1 MSQKVTK
8 GVQMLLG
15 DPKRA
20 VIKLSLPM
28 MVGMLVQSLYNL
40 VDGIW
45 VAGLGSNALAA
56 IGLFFPIFMGL
67 IALASGLGVGA
78 SSAISR
84 RIGAQNKKGA
94 DNVADHAVITG
105 LFLGVLLSVFLFPVI
120 ETIFVDMGATQ
131 EIVELAVKYSRILIL
146 GASVI
151 VFNNVANGILRGEGD
166 TKRSMY
172 AMVLGS
178 GLNIILD
185 PIFIYTLGLGVIG
198 AAYATLLSMIITSGF
213 LIFWLF
219 FKRDTY
225 VDITL
230 KDFDPNREIFID
242 ILRVGLPSALAQLAM
257 SFAMFFINTIIIRV
271 GSSDAVAIFTSAWR
285 IIMLGTVPLLGMATA
300 TTVIVGASYGA
311 RDIEKLEIA
320 YLYAIKLG
328 FLVELLVTLF
338 IFIFASPITY
348 LFTYSEGAEQL
359 ANGLVKALRILVLF
373 LPFVPFGMLTGAMFR
388 GIGQGE
394 KSLIVTTLR
403 TIIMQVGFAYI
414 FAFYSDMG
422 LSGVWIGVALGN
434 MIAALVSFT
443 WGKVT
448 IRGVKEKFSTF

>member
-1 MSQKVTK
+1 
-8 GVQMLLG
+8 
-15 DPKRA
+15 
-20 VIKLSLPM
+20 
-28 MVGMLVQSLYNL
+28 
-40 VDGIW
+40 
-45 VAGLGSNALAA
+45 
-56 IGLFFPIFMGL
+56 
-67 IALASGLGVGA
+67 
-78 SSAISR
+78 
-84 RIGAQNKKGA
+84 
-94 DNVADHAVITG
+94 
-105 LFLGVLLSVFLFPVI
+105 
-120 ETIFVDMGATQ
+120 
-131 EIVELAVKYSRILIL
+131 
-146 GASVI
+146 
-151 VFNNVANGILRGEGD
+151 
-166 TKRSMY
+166 
-172 AMVLGS
+172 
-178 GLNIILD
+178 
-185 PIFIYTLGLGVIG
+185 
-198 AAYATLLSMIITSGF
+198 
-213 LIFWLF
+213 
-219 FKRDTY
+219 
-225 VDITL
+225 
-230 KDFDPNREIFID
+230 
-242 ILRVGLPSALAQLAM
+242 
-257 SFAMFFINTIIIRV
+257 
-271 GSSDAVAIFTSAWR
+271 
-285 IIMLGTVPLLGMATA
+285 MLGTVPLLGMATA

-434 MIAALVSFT
+434 VIAALVSFT

>member
-213 LIFWLF
+213 LVFWLF

-230 KDFDPNREIFID
+230 KDFDPSREIFID

>member
-185 PIFIYTLGLGVIG
+185 PIFIYTLGLGVVG

-213 LIFWLF
+213 LVFWLF

-230 KDFDPNREIFID
+230 KDFDPSREIFID

>member
-15 DPKRA
+15 EPKRA

-45 VAGLGSNALAA
+45 VAGLGSNALVA

-105 LFLGVLLSVFLFPVI
+105 LFLGVLLSVLLFPVI
-120 ETIFVDMGATQ
+120 ETIFVEMGATQ

-178 GLNIILD
+178 GLNMILD
-185 PIFIYTLGLGVIG
+185 PIFIYTLGLGVVG

-257 SFAMFFINTIIIRV
+257 SFAMFFINTIIIRI

-300 TTVIVGASYGA
+300 TTAIVGASYGA
-311 RDIEKLEIA
+311 KDIEKLEIA

-328 FLVELLVTLF
+328 FLVELLVTMF

-348 LFTYSEGAEQL
+348 LFTYSEGAEQRQMDL
-359 ANGLVKALRILVLF
+359 
-373 LPFVPFGMLTGAMFR
+373 
-388 GIGQGE
+388 
-394 KSLIVTTLR
+394 
-403 TIIMQVGFAYI
+403 
-414 FAFYSDMG
+414 
-422 LSGVWIGVALGN
+422 LGH
-434 MIAALVSFT
+434 
-443 WGKVT
+443 
-448 IRGVKEKFSTF
+448 

>member
-105 LFLGVLLSVFLFPVI
+105 LFLGVILSVFLFPVI

-185 PIFIYTLGLGVIG
+185 PIFIYTLGLGVVG

-213 LIFWLF
+213 LVFWLF

-230 KDFDPNREIFID
+230 KDFDPSREIFID

>member
-185 PIFIYTLGLGVIG
+185 PIFIYTLGLGVVG

-213 LIFWLF
+213 LVFWLF

-230 KDFDPNREIFID
+230 KDFDPSREIFID

-300 TTVIVGASYGA
+300 TTAIVGASYGA

>member
-185 PIFIYTLGLGVIG
+185 PIFIYTLGLGVVG

-213 LIFWLF
+213 LVFWLF

-230 KDFDPNREIFID
+230 KDFDPSREIFID

-285 IIMLGTVPLLGMATA
+285 IIMLGTVPLLGMVTA

>member
-15 DPKRA
+15 EPKRA

-105 LFLGVLLSVFLFPVI
+105 LFLGVLLSVLLFPVI
-120 ETIFVDMGATQ
+120 ETIFVEMGTTQ

-185 PIFIYTLGLGVIG
+185 PIFIYTLGLGVVG

-230 KDFDPNREIFID
+230 KDFDPHREIFID

-257 SFAMFFINTIIIRV
+257 SFAMFFINTIIIRI

-300 TTVIVGASYGA
+300 TTAIVGASYGA
-311 RDIEKLEIA
+311 KDIEKLEIA

-328 FLVELLVTLF
+328 FLVELLVTMF

-359 ANGLVKALRILVLF
+359 ANGLVRALRILALF

-403 TIIMQVGFAYI
+403 TIIIQVGFAYI
-414 FAFYSDMG
+414 FAFYSDIG

-434 MIAALVSFT
+434 MIAVLVSFT
-443 WGKVT
+443 WGKMT
-448 IRGVKEKFSTF
+448 IIRLKEKFSIF